1 MITYQSEIDFEL
13 ENQSEV
19 TEWIKYIIEEESL
32 ELGDLTY
39 VFCSDAYLYDLNV
52 EFLQHDTLTD
62 IISFDYRVGDLVNG
76 EIYISIDRVK
86 ENAMDFGV
94 SFVDELHRVIIH
106 GVLHIC
112 GYDDLTDAEEK
123 AMRTKE
129 DWALS
134 LRDFL
139 KDNL

>member
-134 LRDFL
+134 LRNFL

>member
-134 LRDFL
+134 LR
-139 KDNL
+139 N

>member
-39 VFCSDAYLYDLNV
+39 VFCSDAYLYNLNV